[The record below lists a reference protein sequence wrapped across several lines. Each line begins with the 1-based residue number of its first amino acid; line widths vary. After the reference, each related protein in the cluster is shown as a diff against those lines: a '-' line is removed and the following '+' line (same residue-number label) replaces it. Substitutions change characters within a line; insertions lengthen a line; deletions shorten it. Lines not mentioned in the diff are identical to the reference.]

1 MEKKEIINNLDGCM
15 DEIRKGICDM
25 LNMMP
30 EPGTDI
36 GIPDECMYDR
46 LPEPAG
52 VSPVYDDAYIKKLG
66 DAVRKASAAAYITHM
81 LYGVTGIKSWPFI
94 DFRHEPVVCLKDF
107 GKARAKKYGLVPV
120 HNDWYIFWDTCI
132 GGFGDERRNMAQAA
146 CMVMHDAGFTVLN
159 MRMTPGHEMKI

>member
-1 MEKKEIINNLDGCM
+1 MEKKEIINNLDGCL

-94 DFRHEPVVCLKDF
+94 DFRHEPVVCLKNF
-107 GKARAKKYGLVPV
+107 GKARAK
-120 HNDWYIFWDTCI
+120 NTDWYPYTMTGIYSGTH
-132 GGFGDERRNMAQAA
+132 ASAVS
-146 CMVMHDAGFTVLN
+146 VMNGAIWRKLHVWSC
-159 MRMTPGHEMKI
+159 MTPDSPY